1 MLVGA
6 ALAVFLGLWLLSP
19 ARASAAVESGALSQ
33 LPSPANCVGDEAD
46 GICGTEIGS
55 GMEDAYQA
63 VVSPDGANVYSI
75 ANSGALVEYSRNLAN
90 GALTVIGCIT
100 ATTGLEPCAPENEQE
115 GVTVVDSLGAIA
127 ITPNGKNVY
136 LLDQDKNTVVELS
149 RDVETGLL
157 SVMEGPD
164 GEPECITEEFGL
176 CEHTGAIGLGDPY
189 GITVSPDEKTVY
201 VASLGSESIAELAR
215 NTSSGTLEAIP
226 GHVCIGSATS
236 GCPDDTAIGL
246 TKAIGVVVSP
256 DNKDVYVAAGAK
268 EGKGEGDVA
277 AFSRNAEG
285 VLEQLSGVKACVS
298 EKIAGCAKATAL
310 QGSEDLVISANGE
323 DVYATSHET
332 NAVVALERNAGTGA
346 LTQLAGASGCIS
358 TTFAG
363 CTIVTAI
370 TGPLGIAISPDDAN
384 VYVSGSEANAEASF
398 DRNAGTGALTQ
409 LGAEDPCVTS
419 EASGCGTAF
428 NEAIGLDGAR
438 RVTVSPDGTNLYVA
452 GQGSNAIVEL
462 ARTVTPSVTE
472 VSPKEGSGAGG
483 HQVTIKGSGF
493 AEGAQVSFGGTAA
506 AVVTVESATQI
517 SAISPAG
524 PEGPAEVDVAN
535 AAGESAAEPVHDKY
549 EFQTPTTPTVSEV
562 SPNNGAEPADTT
574 VTITGSE
581 FIEGAVVRFGGKVVS
596 GVTVN
601 SGDSITATAPPGTG
615 TVDVTVETTHGE
627 SAITPADQFEYH
639 AGGLFLAGYCEGLG
653 DDGTGAGA
661 TALMKGGVEG
671 EEFAYNNWACVEN
684 NGTDVPITNAGA
696 PPSMANACE
705 VQYPAASS
713 HGYPSDPNN
722 AFSWSCHLT
731 ASPELERERTKAST
745 AGSGGGTTSTGPP
758 PGTGPGTGSTIPP
771 PMLLRTGNVAPVSGK
786 VLVRLPGTKIFVA
799 LSSLRQIPFGTIIN
813 ATNGRVSVTT
823 ALPYG
828 GTQTGEFFNGEFI
841 LSQSRDGT
849 VTATL
854 SGGSFAVCPTRRER
868 AHRARVSSTGGKHVV
883 RKLWADAHGKFSTK
897 GNYAAG
903 AVQGT
908 EWLTEDLCE
917 GTLIRV
923 TRDKVL
929 VTDLVR
935 HRHKVV
941 KVGHKYLAKAP

>member
-6 ALAVFLGLWLLSP
+6 ALGVFLGLWLLSP

-33 LPSPANCVGDEAD
+33 LPSPSNCVGDEAD

-55 GMEDAYQA
+55 GMEGAYQT

-75 ANSGALVEYSRNLAN
+75 AISGALVEYSRNLAN
-90 GALTVIGCIT
+90 GALTVMGCIT
-100 ATTGLEPCAPENEQE
+100 ATTRLEPCAPENEQE
-115 GVTVVDSLGAIA
+115 GVTVVKSLGAIA

-136 LLDQDKNTVVELS
+136 LLDQEKNMVVELS
-149 RDVETGLL
+149 RNVESGLL

-164 GEPECITEEFGL
+164 GEPECITEQFEL

-201 VASLGSESIAELAR
+201 VASLNSESIAELAR
-215 NTSSGTLEAIP
+215 NTSTGTLEAIP
-226 GHVCIGSATS
+226 GHVCIGSPTS
-236 GCPDDTAIGL
+236 GCPDETAIGL

-285 VLEQLSGVKACVS
+285 VLEQLAGENACVS
-298 EKIAGCAKATAL
+298 EKVAGCAKATAL
-310 QGSEDLVISANGE
+310 QGSEDLAISADGK

-346 LTQLAGASGCIS
+346 LTQLAGESGCIS

-398 DRNAGTGALTQ
+398 DRNATTGALTQ

-419 EASGCGTAF
+419 EASECGTDF
-428 NEAIGLDGAR
+428 NEAVGLDGAR

-462 ARTVTPSVTE
+462 ARTVTPAVTE

-483 HQVTIKGSGF
+483 HQVTIEGSGF

-506 AVVTVESATQI
+506 IGVTVESATRI
-517 SAISPAG
+517 SAITPAG
-524 PEGPAEVDVAN
+524 PEGPAEVHVAN
-535 AAGESAAEPVHDKY
+535 AAGESAGEPVHDKY
-549 EFQTPTTPTVSEV
+549 EFKTPTTPTVSEV

-615 TVDVTVETTHGE
+615 TVDVTVETSHGK
-627 SAITPADQFEYH
+627 SATSPADQFEYH
-639 AGGLFLAGYCEGLG
+639 AGGLNLAGYCEGLG
-653 DDGTGAGA
+653 DNGTGAGA
-661 TALMKGGVEG
+661 TVLLRGGVEG
-671 EEFAYNNWACVEN
+671 EEFAYDNWACVEN
-684 NGTDVPITNAGA
+684 NGTDVQITNAGA

-745 AGSGGGTTSTGPP
+745 ASSGGGTSTGPP
-758 PGTGPGTGSTIPP
+758 PGKSAGTGSTIPP
-771 PMLLRTGNVAPVSGK
+771 PTLLLTGNVAPVSGK

-799 LSSLRQIPFGTIIN
+799 LSTLRQIPFGTIID
-813 ATNGRVSVTT
+813 ATNGRVSVTS
-823 ALPYG
+823 ALPHG
-828 GTQTGEFFNGEFI
+828 GTQTG
-841 LSQSRDGT
+841 
-849 VTATL
+849 
-854 SGGSFAVCPTRRER
+854 
-868 AHRARVSSTGGKHVV
+868 
-883 RKLWADAHGKFSTK
+883 
-897 GNYAAG
+897 
-903 AVQGT
+903 
-908 EWLTEDLCE
+908 
-917 GTLIRV
+917 
-923 TRDKVL
+923 
-929 VTDLVR
+929 
-935 HRHKVV
+935 
-941 KVGHKYLAKAP
+941 